1 MAKYKSERTNDIHSQ
16 LHHGLTDKWPITLT
30 NQVNTEL
37 NTINWCDT
45 THFASEDDY
54 CTGCQN
60 ISDVSE
66 QCYSRLHSTT
76 QSLSNLLI
84 KKKIIHKFLSSF
96 SNVYLILTF
105 SCSDSCTRM
114 LPQPRTFSL
123 TRKMLQDHRDLGV
136 KDKVIMVQYQY
147 CSKTILSAELIV
159 SLEESSQFLN

>member
-1 MAKYKSERTNDIHSQ
+1 MTNNIDQSGQYRVKYHQ
-16 LHHGLTDKWPITLT
+16 LMWYNSFCLWRWLLHRLSKHQWCQWTVLFKTTLYHTIIIQPTD
-30 NQVNTEL
+30 
-37 NTINWCDT
+37 
-45 THFASEDDY
+45 
-54 CTGCQN
+54 
-60 ISDVSE
+60 
-66 QCYSRLHSTT
+66 
-76 QSLSNLLI
+76 

-147 CSKTILSAELIV
+147 CSNTILSAELIV